1 MNSFK
6 EPECFEKKI
15 FSFFSFFL
23 VRTVMNDVH
32 TWLRYIANGIRI
44 ISDMHEYVSTGA
56 CIAQSDVQLFHR
68 RTGRQPYPRGS

>member
-1 MNSFK
+1 M
-6 EPECFEKKI
+6 CTLY
-15 FSFFSFFL
+15 L
-23 VRTVMNDVH
+23 VLNDYLVMNDVH
-32 TWLRYIANGIRI
+32 TGLRYIANGIRI

>member
-1 MNSFK
+1 
-6 EPECFEKKI
+6 
-15 FSFFSFFL
+15 
-23 VRTVMNDVH
+23 MNDVH